1 MHTQHNA
8 QKMVLPI
15 LLLISLSH
23 LLNDLVQA
31 VMVSIYPMLK
41 ENYQLSFA
49 QIGMI
54 SLIYQITA
62 SIIQPGIGLYTDK
75 YPKPNLL
82 PVSMLITLLSVILLA
97 FSLNFG
103 VLLIAAALM
112 GIGSAIFHPEAS
124 RVARMASGGKFG
136 TAQSLFQVGGNSGSA
151 LGPLLVALF
160 IVPLGQSAVIWVVA
174 FVLLALW
181 WVLYKVSRWVKYEAK
196 PLIISPNHIQ
206 QRLHGKLL
214 ARALLIIALLMLAK
228 FIYIASLSNYFTF
241 YLMEKFQLN
250 IAMAQLSLF
259 TFLGV
264 VALGTFVG
272 GPIGDKIGRNAV
284 IWFSFLGMAPFALLL
299 LHADLFWTIV
309 CAIFAGFIMS
319 SAFSAMVVYAQE
331 AVSGRVGLISGTMFG
346 LMFGIGGLSAAVLGF
361 LADEYGLESI
371 FKACAYLPL
380 LGFAALGL
388 PKRNI

>member
-1 MHTQHNA
+1 
-8 QKMVLPI
+8 MVLPI

-97 FSLNFG
+97 FSPNFG

-151 LGPLLVALF
+151 LG
-160 IVPLGQSAVIWVVA
+160 QSAVIWVVA

-181 WVLYKVSRWVKYEAK
+181 VLYKVSCWVKYEAK
-196 PLIISPNHIQ
+196 PLIVSPNHIQ

-250 IAMAQLSLF
+250 MATAQLSLF
-259 TFLGV
+259 TFLGA

-299 LHADLFWTIV
+299 PHADLFWTIV

-331 AVSGRVGLISGTMFG
+331 AVPGRVGLISGTMFGLMFG

-361 LADEYGLESI
+361 FADEYGLESI

>member
-1 MHTQHNA
+1 MHTQPNA
-8 QKMVLPI
+8 PKMVLPI
-15 LLLISLSH
+15 LLLISFSH
-23 LLNDLVQA
+23 LLNDLIQA
-31 VMVSIYPMLK
+31 VMVSLYPMLK
-41 ENYQLSFA
+41 ANYHLSFA
-49 QIGMI
+49 QIGTI

-82 PVSMLITLLSVILLA
+82 PISMLITLLSVILLT
-97 FSLNFG
+97 FSPNFG

-112 GIGSAIFHPEAS
+112 GVGSAIFHPEAS
-124 RVARMASGGKFG
+124 RVARIASGGKFG

-160 IVPLGQSAVIWVVA
+160 IVPLGQRAVIWVVA

-181 WVLYKVSRWVKYEAK
+181 ILYKVSVWVKHQTKTLVA
-196 PLIISPNHIQ
+196 SSNQIQ
-206 QRLHGKLL
+206 QRLHGKVL

-250 IAMAQLSLF
+250 MATAQLYLF
-259 TFLGV
+259 TFLGA

-299 LHADLFWTIV
+299 PHADLFWTIV

-331 AVSGRVGLISGTMFG
+331 AVPGRVGLISGTMFG

-361 LADEYGLESI
+361 FADEYGLESI
-371 FKACAYLPL
+371 FKVCAYLPL

>member
-1 MHTQHNA
+1 MHTQSDT
-8 QKMVLPI
+8 QKMVLSI

-31 VMVSIYPMLK
+31 VMVSIYPILK
-41 ENYQLSFA
+41 QNYQLSFS

-54 SLIYQITA
+54 SLIYQVTA

-82 PVSMLITLLSVILLA
+82 PISMLITLISVILLA
-97 FSLNFG
+97 FSPNFG

-160 IVPLGQSAVIWVVA
+160 IIPLGQNAVIGLVA
-174 FVLLALW
+174 IVLLALW
-181 WVLYKVSRWVKYEAK
+181 ILYKVSRWVRFEAK
-196 PLIISPNHIQ
+196 PLIAMSGLIH
-206 QRLHGKLL
+206 QRLQGKLL

-241 YLMEKFQLN
+241 YLIEKFQ
-250 IAMAQLSLF
+250 IEVAESQLYLF
-259 TFLGV
+259 AFLGA
-264 VALGTFVG
+264 VALGTFAG
-272 GPIGDKIGRNAV
+272 GPIGDRIGRNAV

-299 LHADLFWTIV
+299 PYVDLFWTVV
-309 CAIFAGFIMS
+309 CAILAGFIMS

-331 AVSGRVGLISGTMFG
+331 AVPGRVGLISGTMFG
-346 LMFGIGGLSAAVLGF
+346 LMFGIGGISAATLGF
-361 LADEYGLESI
+361 LADQYGLETI
-371 FKACAYLPL
+371 FVICAYLPL
-380 LGFAALGL
+380 FGFMALWL

>member
-1 MHTQHNA
+1 MHTQSDT
-8 QKMVLPI
+8 QKMVLSI

-31 VMVSIYPMLK
+31 VMVSIYPILK
-41 ENYQLSFA
+41 QNYQLSFS

-54 SLIYQITA
+54 SLIYQVTA

-82 PVSMLITLLSVILLA
+82 PISMLITLLSVILLA
-97 FSLNFG
+97 FSPNFG

-160 IVPLGQSAVIWVVA
+160 IIPLGQNAVIGLVA
-174 FVLLALW
+174 IVLLALW
-181 WVLYKVSRWVKYEAK
+181 ILYKVSRWVRFEAK
-196 PLIISPNHIQ
+196 PLIAMSGLIH
-206 QRLHGKLL
+206 QRLQGKLL

-241 YLMEKFQLN
+241 YLIEKFQ
-250 IAMAQLSLF
+250 IEVAESQLYLF
-259 TFLGV
+259 AFLGA
-264 VALGTFVG
+264 VALGTFAG
-272 GPIGDKIGRNAV
+272 GPIGDRIGRNAV

-299 LHADLFWTIV
+299 PYVDLFWTVV
-309 CAIFAGFIMS
+309 CAILAGFIMS

-331 AVSGRVGLISGTMFG
+331 AVPGRVGLISGTMFG
-346 LMFGIGGLSAAVLGF
+346 LMFGIGGISAATLGF
-361 LADEYGLESI
+361 LADQYGLETI
-371 FKACAYLPL
+371 FVICAYLPL
-380 LGFAALGL
+380 FGFMALWL

>member
-1 MHTQHNA
+1 MHTQSDT
-8 QKMVLPI
+8 QKMVLSI

-31 VMVSIYPMLK
+31 VMVSIYPILK
-41 ENYQLSFA
+41 QNYQLSFS

-54 SLIYQITA
+54 SLIYQVTA

-82 PVSMLITLLSVILLA
+82 PISMLITLLSVILLA
-97 FSLNFG
+97 FSPNFG

-160 IVPLGQSAVIWVVA
+160 IIPLGQNAVIGLVA
-174 FVLLALW
+174 IVLLALW
-181 WVLYKVSRWVKYEAK
+181 ILYKVSRWVKFEAK
-196 PLIISPNHIQ
+196 PLIAMSGLIH
-206 QRLHGKLL
+206 QRLQGKLL

-241 YLMEKFQLN
+241 YLIEKFQ
-250 IAMAQLSLF
+250 IEVAESQLYLF
-259 TFLGV
+259 AFLGA
-264 VALGTFVG
+264 VALGTFAG
-272 GPIGDKIGRNAV
+272 GPIGDRIGRNAV

-299 LHADLFWTIV
+299 PYVDLFWTVV
-309 CAIFAGFIMS
+309 CTILAGFIMS

-331 AVSGRVGLISGTMFG
+331 AVPGRVGLISGTMFG
-346 LMFGIGGLSAAVLGF
+346 LMFGIGGISAATLGF
-361 LADEYGLESI
+361 LADQYGLETI
-371 FKACAYLPL
+371 FVICAYLPL
-380 LGFAALGL
+380 FGFMALWL

>member
-1 MHTQHNA
+1 M
-8 QKMVLPI
+8 
-15 LLLISLSH
+15 
-23 LLNDLVQA
+23 
-31 VMVSIYPMLK
+31 
-41 ENYQLSFA
+41 
-49 QIGMI
+49 
-54 SLIYQITA
+54 
-62 SIIQPGIGLYTDK
+62 
-75 YPKPNLL
+75 
-82 PVSMLITLLSVILLA
+82 
-97 FSLNFG
+97 
-103 VLLIAAALM
+103 
-112 GIGSAIFHPEAS
+112 
-124 RVARMASGGKFG
+124 
-136 TAQSLFQVGGNSGSA
+136 
-151 LGPLLVALF
+151 
-160 IVPLGQSAVIWVVA
+160 
-174 FVLLALW
+174 
-181 WVLYKVSRWVKYEAK
+181 KYEAK
-196 PLIISPNHIQ
+196 PLIISPSHIQ

-259 TFLGV
+259 TFLDA

-299 LHADLFWTIV
+299 PHADLFWTIV

-331 AVSGRVGLISGTMFG
+331 AVPGRVGLISGTMFG
-346 LMFGIGGLSAAVLGF
+346 IGGLSAAVLVF
-361 LADEYGLESI
+361 FADEYGLESI

>member
-62 SIIQPGIGLYTDK
+62 SDYSAGYWALYR

-97 FSLNFG
+97 FSPNFG

-174 FVLLALW
+174 FVLLAL
-181 WVLYKVSRWVKYEAK
+181 
-196 PLIISPNHIQ
+196 
-206 QRLHGKLL
+206 
-214 ARALLIIALLMLAK
+214 
-228 FIYIASLSNYFTF
+228 
-241 YLMEKFQLN
+241 
-250 IAMAQLSLF
+250 
-259 TFLGV
+259 
-264 VALGTFVG
+264 
-272 GPIGDKIGRNAV
+272 
-284 IWFSFLGMAPFALLL
+284 
-299 LHADLFWTIV
+299 
-309 CAIFAGFIMS
+309 
-319 SAFSAMVVYAQE
+319 
-331 AVSGRVGLISGTMFG
+331 
-346 LMFGIGGLSAAVLGF
+346 
-361 LADEYGLESI
+361 
-371 FKACAYLPL
+371 
-380 LGFAALGL
+380 
-388 PKRNI
+388 

>member
-62 SIIQPGIGLYTDK
+62 SDYSAGYWALYR

-97 FSLNFG
+97 FSPNFG

-136 TAQSLFQVGGNSGSA
+136 TAQSLFQVGGNSGLA

-174 FVLLALW
+174 FVLLAL
-181 WVLYKVSRWVKYEAK
+181 
-196 PLIISPNHIQ
+196 
-206 QRLHGKLL
+206 
-214 ARALLIIALLMLAK
+214 
-228 FIYIASLSNYFTF
+228 
-241 YLMEKFQLN
+241 
-250 IAMAQLSLF
+250 
-259 TFLGV
+259 
-264 VALGTFVG
+264 
-272 GPIGDKIGRNAV
+272 
-284 IWFSFLGMAPFALLL
+284 
-299 LHADLFWTIV
+299 
-309 CAIFAGFIMS
+309 
-319 SAFSAMVVYAQE
+319 
-331 AVSGRVGLISGTMFG
+331 
-346 LMFGIGGLSAAVLGF
+346 
-361 LADEYGLESI
+361 
-371 FKACAYLPL
+371 
-380 LGFAALGL
+380 
-388 PKRNI
+388 

>member
-23 LLNDLVQA
+23 LLNDLIQA

-41 ENYQLSFA
+41 QNYQLSFA

-82 PVSMLITLLSVILLA
+82 PIGMLITLFSVILLA
-97 FSLNFG
+97 FAPNFG

-112 GIGSAIFHPEAS
+112 GIGSATFHPEAS

-160 IVPLGQSAVIWVVA
+160 IVPQGQNAVIWVVV

-181 WVLYKVSRWVKYEAK
+181 ILYKVSRWVKYEAK
-196 PLIISPNHIQ
+196 PLFVSSNHIQ

-250 IAMAQLSLF
+250 MATAQLYLF
-259 TFLGV
+259 AFLGA
-264 VALGTFVG
+264 VAVGTFAG

-284 IWFSFLGMAPFALLL
+284 IGFSFLGMAPFALLMPN
-299 LHADLFWTIV
+299 ADLFWTIV

-331 AVSGRVGLISGTMFG
+331 AVPGRVGLISGTMFG

-361 LADEYGLESI
+361 FADEYGLDTI
-371 FKACAYLPL
+371 FNVCAYLPL

>member
-75 YPKPNLL
+75 YPKLNLL

-174 FVLLALW
+174 FVLLAL
-181 WVLYKVSRWVKYEAK
+181 
-196 PLIISPNHIQ
+196 
-206 QRLHGKLL
+206 
-214 ARALLIIALLMLAK
+214 
-228 FIYIASLSNYFTF
+228 
-241 YLMEKFQLN
+241 
-250 IAMAQLSLF
+250 
-259 TFLGV
+259 
-264 VALGTFVG
+264 
-272 GPIGDKIGRNAV
+272 
-284 IWFSFLGMAPFALLL
+284 
-299 LHADLFWTIV
+299 
-309 CAIFAGFIMS
+309 
-319 SAFSAMVVYAQE
+319 
-331 AVSGRVGLISGTMFG
+331 
-346 LMFGIGGLSAAVLGF
+346 
-361 LADEYGLESI
+361 
-371 FKACAYLPL
+371 
-380 LGFAALGL
+380 
-388 PKRNI
+388 

>member
-1 MHTQHNA
+1 MHTQANA
-8 QKMVLPI
+8 PKMVLPI
-15 LLLISLSH
+15 LLLISFSH
-23 LLNDLVQA
+23 LLNDLIQA
-31 VMVSIYPMLK
+31 VMVSLYPMLK
-41 ENYQLSFA
+41 ANYHLSFA
-49 QIGMI
+49 QIGTI

-82 PVSMLITLLSVILLA
+82 PISMLITLLSVILLT
-97 FSLNFG
+97 FSPNFG

-112 GIGSAIFHPEAS
+112 GVGSAIFHPEAS
-124 RVARMASGGKFG
+124 RVARIASGGKFG

-160 IVPLGQSAVIWVVA
+160 IVPSGQRAVIWVVV

-181 WVLYKVSRWVKYEAK
+181 ILYKVSVWVKHQTKTLVA
-196 PLIISPNHIQ
+196 SSNQIQ
-206 QRLHGKLL
+206 QRLHGKVL

-250 IAMAQLSLF
+250 MATAQLYLF
-259 TFLGV
+259 TFLGA
-264 VALGTFVG
+264 VALGTFAG

-299 LHADLFWTIV
+299 PHADLFWTIV

-331 AVSGRVGLISGTMFG
+331 AVPGRVGLISGTMFG

-361 LADEYGLESI
+361 FADEYGLESI
-371 FKACAYLPL
+371 FKVCAYLPL

>member
-1 MHTQHNA
+1 MHTQSDT
-8 QKMVLPI
+8 QKMVLSI

-31 VMVSIYPMLK
+31 VMVSIYPILK
-41 ENYQLSFA
+41 QNYQLSFS

-54 SLIYQITA
+54 SLIYQVTA

-82 PVSMLITLLSVILLA
+82 PISMLITLLSVILLA
-97 FSLNFG
+97 FSPNFG

-160 IVPLGQSAVIWVVA
+160 IIPLGQNAVIGLVA
-174 FVLLALW
+174 IVLLALW
-181 WVLYKVSRWVKYEAK
+181 ILYKVSRWVRFEAK
-196 PLIISPNHIQ
+196 PLIAMSGLIH

-241 YLMEKFQLN
+241 YLIEKFQ
-250 IAMAQLSLF
+250 IEVAESQLYLF
-259 TFLGV
+259 AFLGA
-264 VALGTFVG
+264 VALGTFAG
-272 GPIGDKIGRNAV
+272 GPIGDRIGRNAV

-299 LHADLFWTIV
+299 PYVDLFWTVV
-309 CAIFAGFIMS
+309 CAILAGFIMS

-331 AVSGRVGLISGTMFG
+331 AVPGRVGLISGTMFG
-346 LMFGIGGLSAAVLGF
+346 LMFGIGGISAATLGF
-361 LADEYGLESI
+361 LADQYGLETI
-371 FKACAYLPL
+371 FVICAYLPL
-380 LGFAALGL
+380 FGFMALWL